1 MHHLILLFPLFAL
14 ILFMLF
20 PLPAALPLY
29 AIILLGSIIAYWKAL
44 QAQRQ
49 PPVMGKKVMIGEK
62 ATVVSATRKA
72 VEVEYQGEVWN
83 AASSQPLEPGQQVF
97 IEGVEGLTLRVSKS
111 PPPGKKE
118 PAAPG

>member
-1 MHHLILLFPLFAL
+1 MHHLILLLPLFIL

-20 PLPAALPLY
+20 PWPAALPFY
-29 AIILLGSIIAYWKAL
+29 ALILIGSIIAYWKAL
-44 QAQRQ
+44 RAQRQ
-49 PPVMGKKVMIGEK
+49 PPMMGKRVMIGDR

-83 AASSQPLEPGQQVF
+83 ASSSQPLEPGQQVF
-97 IEGVEGLTLRVSKS
+97 IEGVEGLTLRVSTS
-111 PPPGKKE
+111 PPPEKMG